1 MINLQKKI
9 KMSGSNYNNNY
20 PILYS
25 FRRCPFA
32 IRARTA
38 IYFSEVK
45 VEIRE
50 VLLSNKPKEMTTISP
65 KGTVPVLQD
74 SENIIDES
82 LDIIIWALN
91 MCDKKNIL
99 LPYKENERYVKKL
112 INSFD
117 VDYKFHLDRYKYDNR
132 YVNEKEYLGKLIHR
146 KKALKY
152 LEQLNEILLNNKGFF
167 LYKES
172 ISILDISIFPLVRQ
186 FKIADPIWFNNLEL
200 EALKKW
206 LDNLINSIFFKKVM
220 YKYTVWKNTNDK
232 EFFHNLI

>member
-1 MINLQKKI
+1 MLDN
-9 KMSGSNYNNNY
+9 NYNNNY

-32 IRARTA
+32 IRARAA

-65 KGTVPVLQD
+65 KGTVPVLHRN
-74 SENIIDES
+74 ENIIDES
-82 LDIIIWALN
+82 FDIIIWALN
-91 MCDKKNIL
+91 ICDKKNIL
-99 LPYKENERYVKKL
+99 LPYKENEKYVKKL

-117 VDYKFHLDRYKYDNR
+117 IDYKFHLDRYKYDNR
-132 YVNEKEYLGKLIHR
+132 YVNEKEYLGKLYHR

-152 LEQLNEILLNNKGFF
+152 LELLNEILINNKGYF

-172 ISILDISIFPLVRQ
+172 ISILDISIFPLIRQ

-200 EALKKW
+200 DALKKW

-220 YKYTVWKNTNDK
+220 YKYSVWKNTNDK

>member
-1 MINLQKKI
+1 MLDN
-9 KMSGSNYNNNY
+9 NYNNNY

-32 IRARTA
+32 IRARAA

-65 KGTVPVLQD
+65 KGTVPVLHRN
-74 SENIIDES
+74 ENIIDES
-82 LDIIIWALN
+82 FDIIIWALN
-91 MCDKKNIL
+91 ICDKKNIL
-99 LPYKENERYVKKL
+99 LPYKENEKYVKKL

-132 YVNEKEYLGKLIHR
+132 YVNEKEYLGKLYHR

-152 LEQLNEILLNNKGFF
+152 LELLNEILINNKGYF

-172 ISILDISIFPLVRQ
+172 ISILDISIFPLIRQ

-200 EALKKW
+200 DALKKW

-220 YKYTVWKNTNDK
+220 YKYSVWKNTNDK

>member
-38 IYFSEVK
+38 IYFSEIK

-74 SENIIDES
+74 SLSIIDES

-91 MCDKKNIL
+91 MCDKK
-99 LPYKENERYVKKL
+99 
-112 INSFD
+112 
-117 VDYKFHLDRYKYDNR
+117 
-132 YVNEKEYLGKLIHR
+132 
-146 KKALKY
+146 
-152 LEQLNEILLNNKGFF
+152 
-167 LYKES
+167 
-172 ISILDISIFPLVRQ
+172 IFYYHIKRMQ
-186 FKIADPIWFNNLEL
+186 D
-200 EALKKW
+200 
-206 LDNLINSIFFKKVM
+206 M
-220 YKYTVWKNTNDK
+220 
-232 EFFHNLI
+232 

>member
-9 KMSGSNYNNNY
+9 KMLDNNY

-50 VLLSNKPKEMTTISP
+50 VLLSNKPKEMTAISP
-65 KGTVPVLQD
+65 KGTVPVLHKN
-74 SENIIDES
+74 EIIIDES
-82 LDIIIWALN
+82 FDIIIWALN

-99 LPYKENERYVKKL
+99 LPYKENEEYVKKL
-112 INSFD
+112 INIFD

-132 YVNEKEYLGKLIHR
+132 YVNEKEYLGKLYHR
-146 KKALKY
+146 EKALKY
-152 LEQLNEILLNNKGFF
+152 LEELNEILLDNKGYF

-172 ISILDISIFPLVRQ
+172 ISVLDISIFPLVRQ

-200 EALKKW
+200 AALKKW

-220 YKYTVWKNTNDK
+220 YKYSVWKNTDDK